1 LIIPNDKT
9 FLHQIQKDLEK
20 DFFVVDIQNQ
30 LRNQHQIQDFF
41 SDLAKFE
48 FQDGLF
54 YRDGL
59 LYA

>member
-1 LIIPNDKT
+1 LITPNDKT

-20 DFFVVDIQNQ
+20 DYFVVDIQNQ

-41 SDLAKFE
+41 NDLAKFE

-59 LYA
+59 LYV